1 MESLSE
7 ENNLERKSKLI
18 FSFLFPLMFSLI
30 MWISKIWEVIFKQS
44 FAEFGIFP
52 RTVKG
57 LIGII
62 TSPFI
67 HADFLH
73 LISNTVPI
81 VILGAAL
88 IYFYKSLAF
97 RVFTLIFILTGT
109 WVWLAGRPSFHI
121 GASGIVYGLAF
132 FLFLSGIFRRD
143 RGLMAFSLLIV
154 FLYGSIIWGVLPIET
169 GMSWEGHLF
178 GALSGIICAIAF
190 KNEGPQRKKYEWE
203 EEEEEDN
210 NDEKDNTGEN
220 TSSTPLNINYNYIEK
235 KPGDLPDDK

>member
-1 MESLSE
+1 MMESQIE
-7 ENNLERKSKLI
+7 EDNSERKSKL
-18 FSFLFPLMFSLI
+18 FSSFLFPLLFSLV
-30 MWISKIWEVIFKQS
+30 MWISKISEAIFELS

-52 RTVKG
+52 RTANG

-67 HADFLH
+67 HSDFLH
-73 LISNTVPI
+73 LISNTIPI
-81 VILGAAL
+81 IILGAAL
-88 IYFYKSLAF
+88 IYFYKSLAL
-97 RVFTLIFILTGT
+97 RVFILIFILTGI
-109 WVWLAGRPSFHI
+109 WVWLAGRASYHI
-121 GASGIVYGLAF
+121 GASGVVYGLAF

-190 KNEGPQRKKYEWE
+190 KKEGPQRKKYEWE
-203 EEEEEDN
+203 EEDDDDDN
-210 NDEKDNTGEN
+210 
-220 TSSTPLNINYNYIEK
+220 SSAPLNINYNYIEK
-235 KPGDLPDDK
+235 NPGDLPDEK